1 MKKVLAFASS
11 NSKNSINHKLVE
23 YVAKNIMEHDVD
35 VIKLTDYELPL
46 FSVDLEA
53 EDGYPVALRM
63 LLNVI
68 SSYDVLVISVNE
80 HNRGPSAFFKNT
92 IDWLSRLDIKFLKD
106 KKVMLMS
113 TSTGA
118 YGGKNSLDYTKNVLI
133 PRFGGEVL
141 ENFSFPSFNENFDVE
156 ANKITDDLLFMGL
169 TEVVEHFERQLL
181 KFEE

>member
-1 MKKVLAFASS
+1 MKKILAFASS
-11 NSKNSINHKLVE
+11 NSKNSINQKLLE
-23 YVAKNIMEHDVD
+23 YVAENIMEQDVD
-35 VIKLTDYELPL
+35 VIKLTDYPLPL

-53 EDGYPVALRM
+53 EEGYPVALRM

-92 IDWLSRLDIKFLKD
+92 VDWLSRLDIKFLKD
-106 KKVMLMS
+106 KKVMVMS

-118 YGGKNSLDYTKNVLI
+118 NAAVASLEYTKNVLV

-141 ENFSFPSFNENFDVE
+141 ESFGFPLFDENFDVE

-169 TEVVEHFERQLL
+169 TEVVQNFEHQLL
-181 KFEE
+181 TSDQ